1 MFEFL
6 TIEELLESHQEQIRN
21 YGGTQGIRD
30 LGLLE
35 SAVAQPAASFDGRL
49 LHADVF
55 EIAAAYLFHIVQN
68 HPFIDGNK
76 RVGLEAALLFLEL
89 NGNSLEAPDEKLL
102 KLVLDVAQGQRFKP
116 EIAEFFR
123 AHVAR

>member
-35 SAVAQPAASFDGRL
+35 SAVAQPAASFDDRL

-89 NGNSLEAPDEKLL
+89 NGHSLEAPDEKLL
-102 KLVLDVAQGQRFKP
+102 KLVLDVAQGQRLKP

-123 AHVAR
+123 THAAL